1 MRTDV
6 GISLQILNNQD
17 YSFILRGNLAR
28 AAAWAKP
35 PRHPRVE
42 NDFVL
47 LDESPEGAK
56 PSGKARP
63 GRLSEAARRGH
74 KVAGGADSRLI
85 SNFGAHSSWTAMLEK
100 VRRLFGELHGGS
112 KHSGHFNADDY
123 RVAAAALLVH
133 VATLD
138 HDLTGPA
145 RQKLGALLMAQF
157 SLTDQLTDELIEAA
171 VAADREAVDFYHFTH
186 LLMRTLDEQG
196 RLRVV
201 EMLWKMAF
209 ADGAISEFEDN
220 VMWRVA
226 DLLAVPPRDRIVLR
240 QQVMGQVVG
249 AEPNK
254 GGT

>member
-1 MRTDV
+1 
-6 GISLQILNNQD
+6 
-17 YSFILRGNLAR
+17 
-28 AAAWAKP
+28 
-35 PRHPRVE
+35 
-42 NDFVL
+42 
-47 LDESPEGAK
+47 
-56 PSGKARP
+56 
-63 GRLSEAARRGH
+63 
-74 KVAGGADSRLI
+74 
-85 SNFGAHSSWTAMLEK
+85 MLEK

-112 KHSGHFNADDY
+112 KQSGHFDADDY

-201 EMLWKMAF
+201 EMLWKMAV

-226 DLLAVPPRDRIVLR
+226 DLLAVSPRDRIVLR

-249 AEPNK
+249 NVVGNVPNK
-254 GGT
+254 GAT